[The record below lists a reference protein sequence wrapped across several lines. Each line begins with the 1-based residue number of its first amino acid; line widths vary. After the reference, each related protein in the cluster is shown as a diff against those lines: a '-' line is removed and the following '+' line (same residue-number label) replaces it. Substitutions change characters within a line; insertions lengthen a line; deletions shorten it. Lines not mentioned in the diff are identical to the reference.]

1 MTETKK
7 ITSLKLDEET
17 KMKLKQVAKKENR
30 TLHGL
35 IIHILKNFINQHKN

>member
-7 ITSLKLDEET
+7 ITSLKLDEQT
-17 KMKLKQVAKKENR
+17 KLELKRIAKKDNR

-35 IIHILKNFINQHKN
+35 IIHVLKQFVNQSKN

>member
-7 ITSLKLDEET
+7 VTSLKLDKET

-35 IIHILKNFINQHKN
+35 IIHILKQFINQYKN

>member
-1 MTETKK
+1 MSDKK

-17 KMKLKQVAKKENR
+17 KMKLKQIAKKENR

-35 IIHILKNFINQHKN
+35 IVHVLKQFVNQSKN